1 MKLTYHTNLQSTP
14 VTVAENG
21 SLPALQEQ
29 YKQLILKTMG
39 SIWSKYKRLQPIH
52 ENSITIQIINDND
65 TTVQELTLPVSQVLI
80 ACTRIH
86 SLDVQ
91 ARNNKLLQ
99 KTNVEDAVNSLMDI
113 DLAFNLTPIAHNKT
127 GKVKIIVDFDPHI
140 QHDNQQNEQAHAA

>member
-1 MKLTYHTNLQSTP
+1 MKLTYYTNLQSTP
-14 VTVAENG
+14 VTVAENS

-29 YKQLILKTMG
+29 YKQFILKTMG
-39 SIWSKYKRLQPIH
+39 SIWSKYKRLQPIR
-52 ENSITIQIINDND
+52 ENSIAIQIVNDND
-65 TTVQELTLPVSQVLI
+65 TTIQELVLSVSQVLI

-99 KTNVEDAVNSLMDI
+99 RTNVEDAVNSLMDI

-140 QHDNQQNEQAHAA
+140 QHDNQQDPPVE

>member
-14 VTVAENG
+14 VTLAEG

-29 YKQLILKTMG
+29 YKQFILKTMG

-52 ENSITIQIINDND
+52 ENSITIRIINDDD

-80 ACTRIH
+80 TCTRIH

-113 DLAFNLTPIAHNKT
+113 DLAFTLTPVVYRKT
-127 GKVKIIVDFDPHI
+127 GRVKLVVGFDPHI
-140 QHDNQQNEQAHAA
+140 QYDNQQEPPIA

>member
-14 VTVAENG
+14 ITVAENG
-21 SLPALQEQ
+21 SLPTLQDQ
-29 YKQLILKTMG
+29 YKQFILKTMG
-39 SIWSKYKRLQPIH
+39 SIWSKYKRLQPIR
-52 ENSITIQIINDND
+52 ENSITIRIVNDNDD
-65 TTVQELTLPVSQVLI
+65 TTVQELVLPVSQVLI

-113 DLAFNLTPIAHNKT
+113 DLAFTLTPIAHNKT
-127 GKVKIIVDFDPHI
+127 GKVKIIIGFDPHI
-140 QHDNQQNEQAHAA
+140 QYDNQANAHGI